1 MRLLRY
7 RFPNTGYKKIITAVL
22 VLALKLFPYM
32 APEAAGM
39 MASVNIPRVSGSLQ
53 QQALDVA
60 QLMICQLD
68 GTILHWTRGMERLY
82 GWPHSDAIGRN
93 SHELLRTEF
102 PQPLNDIEAQLIDEG
117 QWLGELVNRR
127 RNGEV
132 VVANSQRS
140 LTHDTSDAAPV
151 VIAIDTDVTQ
161 EKRHAEALRYLSN
174 IIDSSDDA
182 IIGKTLNGI
191 ITSWNNAAQ
200 QMFGYTADE
209 IVGQSITILFP
220 PDRLTEEEQI
230 IERIKRGE
238 RVDHFETIRCRK
250 GGIEFPVSL
259 TVSPIIGA
267 SGHIIGVSKIARD
280 ISERARAQA
289 SLQEIQ
295 SELFHV
301 SRLNTI
307 SHMAS
312 GLAHELNQP
321 LAAISN
327 YLSGIQ
333 RLLDDRADDSAKT
346 LQEALARASEQT
358 QRAGQIV
365 RRLRDFMSRGETD
378 CSIESIA
385 KMIKEAVELAF
396 MGVKDR
402 GVRVYVNFAPNVDRV
417 IIDRIQIH
425 QVLVNLL
432 RNAIQ
437 AMEGFD
443 RRELAI
449 ATAAA
454 ADGMVEIS
462 IADTGPGIAEDV
474 AAHLFQ
480 PFVTTKRGGM
490 GVGLS
495 ISKTIID
502 AHGGRIWIERN
513 PSGGTIFRFT
523 LPLAVDG
530 DP

>member
-1 MRLLRY
+1 
-7 RFPNTGYKKIITAVL
+7 
-22 VLALKLFPYM
+22 
-32 APEAAGM
+32 
-39 MASVNIPRVSGSLQ
+39 
-53 QQALDVA
+53 
-60 QLMICQLD
+60 
-68 GTILHWTRGMERLY
+68 
-82 GWPHSDAIGRN
+82 
-93 SHELLRTEF
+93 
-102 PQPLNDIEAQLIDEG
+102 
-117 QWLGELVNRR
+117 
-127 RNGEV
+127 
-132 VVANSQRS
+132 
-140 LTHDTSDAAPV
+140 
-151 VIAIDTDVTQ
+151 
-161 EKRHAEALRYLSN
+161 
-174 IIDSSDDA
+174 
-182 IIGKTLNGI
+182 
-191 ITSWNNAAQ
+191 
-200 QMFGYTADE
+200 MFGYTADE

-238 RVDHFETIRCRK
+238 RIDHFETIRRRK

-267 SGHIIGVSKIARD
+267 SGQIIGVSKIVRD

-295 SELFHV
+295 SELFHI
-301 SRLNTI
+301 SKLNTI

-327 YLSGIQ
+327 YLSGIR
-333 RLLDDRADDSAKT
+333 RLLDDRADNSANT
-346 LQEALARASEQT
+346 LREALARASEQA

-365 RRLRDFMSRGETD
+365 RRLREFMSRGETD
-378 CSIESIA
+378 RSVESIA
-385 KMIKEAVELAF
+385 KMVKEAVELAF
-396 MGVKDR
+396 MGIKDR
-402 GVRVYVNFAPNVDRV
+402 GVRVYVNFEPNVDRV

-474 AAHLFQ
+474 AALLFQ
-480 PFVTTKRGGM
+480 PFVTTKREGM

-523 LPLAVDG
+523 LPLAVDV